1 MNDAP
6 PGAMSARLRA
16 SRTTKQ
22 DPCSTHSP
30 KEPTMNKFAV
40 PIAGAALLLTIG
52 AGLSAADNA
61 AGLVH
66 GAAALRSV
74 ADPAAQAAS
83 GATAAPG
90 RAPFL
95 LSPFGHLPP
104 HAPESLPAD
113 ASVRTRSGAYV
124 TREQADTLARE
135 LRGDVVWVDVDCCG
149 ESAIDT
155 AQGHVAGMLA
165 ANNLADD
172 AAVFVSGANL
182 ADAARLVDRL
192 NEQPLTRVFLVTR

>member
-1 MNDAP
+1 
-6 PGAMSARLRA
+6 
-16 SRTTKQ
+16 
-22 DPCSTHSP
+22 
-30 KEPTMNKFAV
+30 MNKFV
-40 PIAGAALLLTIG
+40 IPLTGAALLLALG
-52 AGLSAADNA
+52 AALSAADNA

-83 GATAAPG
+83 GEAARRAKAAPG

-104 HAPESLPAD
+104 PAPESLPAD

-124 TREQADTLARE
+124 TREQADTLAGE
-135 LRGDVVWVDVDCCG
+135 LRGGVVWVDVGCCG

-165 ANNLADD
+165 ADNLADD
-172 AAVFVSGANL
+172 APVFVSGADL
-182 ADAARLVDRL
+182 AAAAQLVDRL
-192 NEQPLTRVFLVTR
+192 SEHRLTRVFLVTQ